1 MIDAT
6 YLDDLVG
13 HATRHLV
20 GDEVLLAATHSES
33 TDFARFNDARVR
45 QAGNVDQSSIDLD
58 LIEGLRHTQAALRLS
73 GDSASDRARVLAA
86 IERLREQRALVPED
100 PHLIISTDV
109 TSTQFVGDDD
119 LPPADDALAAITHGA
134 AGKDLVGIYTAGSV
148 ASGFANSLGQRNWF
162 QTSTFNFDW
171 TFYLQAD
178 KAVKNSYA
186 GYRWDDQAFDRKL
199 TDATA
204 KLNALARPAITL
216 APGEYRTFLTP
227 AALLEVV
234 ELLSWGSFGVRAQ
247 RTSQSALLRL
257 LSGEGALHPSVRI
270 SEDTANGVAP
280 DFQEQGFLRPSE
292 VVLID
297 DGQPVDALVSPRS
310 AVEFDIEPNGAAGD
324 ESPRS
329 LAIAPGNL
337 HADDVLS
344 RLGTGLHVGNLWYT
358 NFSDRPA
365 CRVTGMTRF
374 ATFWVE
380 EGEIVAP
387 VNVLRFDD
395 SIYHLL
401 GSQLAGLTSDAEF
414 VFDNSTY
421 EQRTSASVK
430 LPGALVDAMR
440 FTL

>member
-6 YLDDLVG
+6 YLDDLVAN
-13 HATRHLV
+13 ATRHLI

-33 TDFARFNDARVR
+33 TVFARFNDARVR
-45 QAGNVDQSSIDLD
+45 QAGTIDQSSIDLD
-58 LIEGLRHTQAALRLS
+58 LIEGLRHTQAGLRLS
-73 GDSASDRARVLAA
+73 GDAASDRVRVVAA
-86 IERLREQRALVPED
+86 IERLREQRALVPDD
-100 PHLIISTDV
+100 PHLIINTDV

-119 LPPADDALAAITHGA
+119 LPPSDDALAAITRGA
-134 AGKDLVGIYTAGSV
+134 VGKDLVGIYTAGSV

-186 GYRWDDQAFDRKL
+186 GHSWDEQVFGRKL
-199 TDATA
+199 SDANA
-204 KLNALARPAITL
+204 KLDALARPAITL
-216 APGEYRTFLTP
+216 APGEYRAYLTP

-234 ELLSWGSFGVRAQ
+234 ELLSWGSFGARAQ

-257 LSGEGALHPSVRI
+257 LTGEGELHPSVRI

-292 VVLID
+292 VVLIEH
-297 DGQPVDALVSPRS
+297 GKPVDALVSPRS

-329 LAIAPGNL
+329 LAIGPGDL
-337 HADDVLS
+337 EADDVLG

-380 EGEIVAP
+380 GGGIVAP

-395 SIYHLL
+395 SIYNLL
-401 GSQLAGLTSDAEF
+401 GSRLAGLTSEAEF